1 MVVLTETSNTPP
13 CTCISVN
20 NESPVITVHQIELP
34 APGLTQLQTDARNEG
49 YKFIETLVKQWSTG
63 ENRFDAPGEVLCGCT
78 DEGLLVA
85 VGGLTRDPFTT
96 ASDVGRIRRV
106 YVRPAWRNRGFGR
119 ALVTSLV
126 EHARKKF
133 RYVRLRAENPSAARL
148 YERIGFIPSEES
160 DATHVL
166 SLINS

>member
-1 MVVLTETSNTPP
+1 MAHLRTAPKFNS
-13 CTCISVN
+13 CTYPSVN

-34 APGLTQLQTDARNEG
+34 APGLTQLRTEARNEG
-49 YKFIETLVKQWSTG
+49 YNFIETLVRQWSAG

-119 ALVTSLV
+119 ALVASLI
-126 EHARKKF
+126 EQARKNF
-133 RYVRLRAENPSAARL
+133 SYVRLRAENTNAARL
-148 YERIGFIPSEES
+148 YESIGFLPSQES
-160 DATHVL
+160 NATHVL
-166 SLINS
+166 SLVNH